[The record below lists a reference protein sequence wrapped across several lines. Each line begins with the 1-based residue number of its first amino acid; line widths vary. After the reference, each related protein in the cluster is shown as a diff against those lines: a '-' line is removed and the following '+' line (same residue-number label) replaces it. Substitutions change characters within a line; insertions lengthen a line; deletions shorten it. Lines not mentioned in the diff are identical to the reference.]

1 MSLPAATP
9 ASPAGRRLLALTNV
23 GPPPR
28 PVHGSRHWRD
38 LVQQRQQLGDIVAVS
53 AGQRH
58 RERDALA
65 VGDDVVLIARPCAVD
80 RAGSASGPLRAA
92 RTWEESITA
101 RDQSSW
107 FFDRSL
113 FSARSRVT
121 PASPSTGPPSLTRRR
136 GSKPRSTKRRG
147 RWPGATGPSSSWP
160 RRRGGQERH
169 PRPAR
174 GSYDGSRPDRPWP
187 ADRSRGERADGDTPS
202 APIGRTAT
210 RFSHAC
216 PRQGLVRHG
225 VRPCRT
231 SGQWPT
237 PAVSPRGA
245 GSGSAR
251 RTPAPTA
258 VVTHSRASRTKAWF
272 RSTRCVSQPMTAG
285 PASMPT

>member
-28 PVHGSRHWRD
+28 PANGSRHWRD

-65 VGDDVVLIARPCAVD
+65 VGDDVVLTARPCAVD
-80 RAGSASGPLRAA
+80 RAGSASGPLHAA

-174 GSYDGSRPDRPWP
+174 AATTG
-187 ADRSRGERADGDTPS
+187 ADRTGRGRPTGPGVS
-202 APIGRTAT
+202 GRTAT
-210 RFSHAC
+210 RLPRRSGGRRHAF
-216 PRQGLVRHG
+216 
-225 VRPCRT
+225 
-231 SGQWPT
+231 
-237 PAVSPRGA
+237 
-245 GSGSAR
+245 
-251 RTPAPTA
+251 RTPARDRGLCGTGSGRAAQAVSGRRPPSRRAARGRAPPAEHRRPQRWSHTA
-258 VVTHSRASRTKAWF
+258 GSAGRKRGSGRRGASASR
-272 RSTRCVSQPMTAG
+272 
-285 PASMPT
+285 